1 MIKLNLKP
9 GQGYTPIAAASQYD
23 LGRELVFTIYDGMTP
38 ASIPSGTIATMV
50 GTKPSG
56 LGFTTLGTV
65 YGNEV
70 TVVTTAT
77 MTAEG
82 GHIPAELR
90 LTYNGKNIGTAN
102 FVFGVEPSPHP
113 EDVTDGDAE
122 TARDL
127 MTRAEDAV
135 TEAES
140 AAQSAAASAAR
151 AEEAAAG
158 AGLDATGAGA
168 NQVPTA
174 DGNGNWSWQNQQG
187 GGGGGSTSDDITNE
201 SSVSGETVTAALN
214 SLSGEIANL
223 EGGGAVP
230 VSTVAQMSDTTK
242 IYLYTGSETGYTAG
256 HWYYYDGSAW
266 VDGGEYGA
274 VSSNVFSDY
283 AKELLVTILRSAMYT
298 SDQSDNIDRLEDAL
312 ARQVIA
318 IGATIDLGGNTIYTD
333 DELDTLRQY
342 LTVTATYDDM
352 TTSPVTG
359 YALSGTLVA
368 GTSTITITYQG
379 NSTTVSVP
387 VSQAVVRYAV
397 TYNLTGVTSSNTD
410 TTIAEGNTYA
420 TTLTAE
426 TAGYIPTNVVVT
438 LGGTDVTAT
447 AYNTSTHAVSIANVN
462 GAISITA
469 VEDEDPNAPVYE
481 LTSPLVLGDATDT
494 RINLPDTC
502 QVATGVTI
510 ADDETWTLCVDFTSA
525 NGVATV
531 NNTNVVI
538 NDRNTKLYY
547 YTPNWVIQWH
557 NNSQTV
563 MNDRVSGAWDGKN
576 IVCVLTH
583 EAGATVANLYGT
595 VSGEI
600 NNTHTLTNAGQIKLG
615 SVTGAG
621 TINKFAIYKR
631 VLTASEIAEWTGA

>member
-23 LGRELVFTIYDGMTP
+23 VGRELVFTIYDGMVP

-187 GGGGGSTSDDITNE
+187 GGGGGASSSDDVSNE
-201 SSVSGETVTAALN
+201 SDVSGSTVTDALN
-214 SLSGEIANL
+214 SLSGEIASKQNTL
-223 EGGGAVP
+223 TFDNSPTSGSSNPVKSGGV
-230 VSTVAQMSDTTK
+230 
-242 IYLYTGSETGYTAG
+242 YTA
-256 HWYYYDGSAW
+256 
-266 VDGGEYGA
+266 
-274 VSSNVFSDY
+274 
-283 AKELLVTILRSAMYT
+283 L
-298 SDQSDNIDRLEDAL
+298 QSK
-312 ARQVIA
+312 
-318 IGATIDLGGNTIYTD
+318 
-333 DELDTLRQY
+333 
-342 LTVTATYDDM
+342 
-352 TTSPVTG
+352 
-359 YALSGTLVA
+359 A
-368 GTSTITITYQG
+368 GT
-379 NSTTVSVP
+379 
-387 VSQAVVRYAV
+387 A
-397 TYNLTGVTSSNTD
+397 
-410 TTIAEGNTYA
+410 
-420 TTLTAE
+420 
-426 TAGYIPTNVVVT
+426 
-438 LGGTDVTAT
+438 
-447 AYNTSTHAVSIANVN
+447 
-462 GAISITA
+462 
-469 VEDEDPNAPVYE
+469 
-481 LTSPLVLGDATDT
+481 
-494 RINLPDTC
+494 
-502 QVATGVTI
+502 VAT
-510 ADDETWTLCVDFTSA
+510 TSA
-525 NGVATV
+525 NGLMSSTDKGRLDA
-531 NNTNVVI
+531 
-538 NDRNTKLYY
+538 LYADY
-547 YTPNWVIQWH
+547 SSAMT
-557 NNSQTV
+557 
-563 MNDRVSGAWDGKN
+563 A
-576 IVCVLTH
+576 
-583 EAGATVANLYGT
+583 
-595 VSGEI
+595 
-600 NNTHTLTNAGQIKLG
+600 LG
-615 SVTGAG
+615 V
-621 TINKFAIYKR
+621 
-631 VLTASEIAEWTGA
+631 

>member
-1 MIKLNLKP
+1 MSWEADMIKLNLKP

-23 LGRELVFTIYDGMTP
+23 VGRELVFTIYDGMTP

-201 SSVSGETVTAALN
+201 
-214 SLSGEIANL
+214 
-223 EGGGAVP
+223 
-230 VSTVAQMSDTTK
+230 
-242 IYLYTGSETGYTAG
+242 
-256 HWYYYDGSAW
+256 
-266 VDGGEYGA
+266 
-274 VSSNVFSDY
+274 
-283 AKELLVTILRSAMYT
+283 
-298 SDQSDNIDRLEDAL
+298 
-312 ARQVIA
+312 
-318 IGATIDLGGNTIYTD
+318 
-333 DELDTLRQY
+333 TL
-342 LTVTATYDDM
+342 
-352 TTSPVTG
+352 
-359 YALSGTLVA
+359 
-368 GTSTITITYQG
+368 
-379 NSTTVSVP
+379 
-387 VSQAVVRYAV
+387 SQAR
-397 TYNLTGVTSSNTD
+397 
-410 TTIAEGNTYA
+410 
-420 TTLTAE
+420 
-426 TAGYIPTNVVVT
+426 P
-438 LGGTDVTAT
+438 
-447 AYNTSTHAVSIANVN
+447 
-462 GAISITA
+462 
-469 VEDEDPNAPVYE
+469 
-481 LTSPLVLGDATDT
+481 
-494 RINLPDTC
+494 
-502 QVATGVTI
+502 
-510 ADDETWTLCVDFTSA
+510 
-525 NGVATV
+525 
-531 NNTNVVI
+531 
-538 NDRNTKLYY
+538 
-547 YTPNWVIQWH
+547 
-557 NNSQTV
+557 
-563 MNDRVSGAWDGKN
+563 
-576 IVCVLTH
+576 
-583 EAGATVANLYGT
+583 
-595 VSGEI
+595 
-600 NNTHTLTNAGQIKLG
+600 
-615 SVTGAG
+615 
-621 TINKFAIYKR
+621 
-631 VLTASEIAEWTGA
+631 